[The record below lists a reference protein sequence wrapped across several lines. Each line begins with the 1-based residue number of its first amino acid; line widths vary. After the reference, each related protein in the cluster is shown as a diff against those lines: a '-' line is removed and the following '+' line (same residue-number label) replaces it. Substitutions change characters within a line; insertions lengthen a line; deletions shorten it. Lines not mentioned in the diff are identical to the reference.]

1 MNDRYSELVLAILKG
16 QEEII
21 GPMAW
26 DQASA
31 VPGITISDAREVTLE
46 GDDKK
51 QIIESLV
58 MRYKDFFGQAAIEVC
73 KEAVHTLSQ
82 KMSAEELPAMLR

>member
-73 KEAVHTLSQ
+73 KEAARKLSQ
-82 KMSAEELPAMLR
+82 QMTAEELPAMLR